1 MIFDIADPA
10 NEVAVALGKIASQQ
24 VLHQTLKLGV
34 EALWVARLRVNDLLV
49 NIHGIV
55 VHKRCMTSVHLI
67 D

>member
-10 NEVAVALGKIASQQ
+10 NEIAVTFGKVTSQQ
-24 VLHQTLKLGV
+24 VFHKTLKLGV
-34 EALWVARLRVNDLLV
+34 EALWVAWLRVNDLLV

>member
-1 MIFDIADPA
+1 MIFDIADA
-10 NEVAVALGKIASQQ
+10 ADEVAVPLGKVASEQ

-34 EALWVARLRVNDLLV
+34 EALRVSRLRVNDLLV

-55 VHKRCMTSVHLI
+55 VHEGSVTGVHLI